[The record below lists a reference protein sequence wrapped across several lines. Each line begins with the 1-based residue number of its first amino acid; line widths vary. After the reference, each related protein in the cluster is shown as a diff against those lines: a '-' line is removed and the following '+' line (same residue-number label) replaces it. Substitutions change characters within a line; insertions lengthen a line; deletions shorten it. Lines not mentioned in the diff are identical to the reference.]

1 MTENKTNKPIKVEG
15 VEKFSFMTFARKN
28 KDNQLIFFTISCSV
42 DMVQPLPEKVAK
54 RIENSNQKWL
64 DVWFV
69 KKNRE
74 ECYKAIKMEDKAKYT
89 IEKPTNLCITK
100 NARGYVGFIIECN
113 PESIKPYQKEAKKD
127 APKSDID
134 DLPF

>member
-1 MTENKTNKPIKVEG
+1 MNENKKTFKVEG

-28 KDNQLIFFTISCSV
+28 KDNQLIFFTISCTA
-42 DMVQPLPEKVAK
+42 DMVTPLPEKVK
-54 RIENSNQKWL
+54 KCIENSGQKWL

-74 ECYKAIKMEDKAKYT
+74 ACYKAIKMGDKAKYT
-89 IEKPTNLCITK
+89 IDKPTRVWITK
-100 NARGYVGFIIECN
+100 NARGYFGFIVDCT
-113 PESIKPYQKEAKKD
+113 PESIHPYVKEVKKD
-127 APKSDID
+127 ACEAVTD

>member
-1 MTENKTNKPIKVEG
+1 MNENKKMLKIDG
-15 VEKFSFMTFARKN
+15 VRSFGFMTFVRTK
-28 KDNQLIFFTISCSV
+28 KDGTTFYSLATTA

-54 RIENSNQKWL
+54 RNEESGQKWL

-74 ECYKAIKMEDKAKYT
+74 ACYKVIKMEDKAKYT
-89 IEKPTNLCITK
+89 IDKPTRVWITK
-100 NARGYVGFIIECN
+100 NARGYLGFIVECA
-113 PESIKPYQKEAKKD
+113 PESIHKYEKEAKKD

>member
-1 MTENKTNKPIKVEG
+1 MENKKTFKVEG
-15 VEKFSFMTFARKN
+15 VEKFGFMVFVRKN
-28 KDNQLIFFTISCSV
+28 KEGQMIFFSLSCTA
-42 DMVQPLPEKVAK
+42 DMVEKLPEKVAK
-54 RIENSNQKWL
+54 CIENSNQKWL

-89 IEKPTNLCITK
+89 IDKPTKVWITK
-100 NARGYVGFIIECN
+100 NARGYLGFIIDCA
-113 PESIKPYQKEAKKD
+113 PESIHPYVKEAKKD
-127 APKSDID
+127 EPKSDLD

>member
-1 MTENKTNKPIKVEG
+1 MNENNKRTFKVEG
-15 VEKFSFMTFARKN
+15 VEKFGFMTFERKN
-28 KDNQLIFFTISCSV
+28 KDKQPIFFTISCTP
-42 DMVQPLPEKVAK
+42 DMVTPLPEKVAK
-54 RIENSNQKWL
+54 CIENSNQKWL

-89 IEKPTNLCITK
+89 IEKPTKVWITK
-100 NARGYVGFIIECN
+100 NARGYLGFIIECA
-113 PESIKPYQKEAKKD
+113 PESIHKYEQEAKKD

-134 DLPF
+134 ELPF

>member
-1 MTENKTNKPIKVEG
+1 MNENKNKPFKVEA
-15 VEKFSFMTFARKN
+15 VEKLEFMTFVRKN
-28 KDNQLIFFTISCSV
+28 KDNQTIFFTISCTA
-42 DMVQPLPEKVAK
+42 DMVTPLPEKVAK
-54 RIENSNQKWL
+54 CIENSGQKWL

-89 IEKPTNLCITK
+89 IEKPTRVWITK
-100 NARGYVGFIIECN
+100 NARGYLGFIIECA
-113 PESIKPYQKEAKKD
+113 PESIKPYVKEAKKD
-127 APKSDID
+127 EPKNDLD

>member
-1 MTENKTNKPIKVEG
+1 MENKKTFKVEG
-15 VEKFSFMTFARKN
+15 VEKFSFMTFVRRN
-28 KDNQLIFFTISCSV
+28 KDNQPIFFTISCTA

-54 RIENSNQKWL
+54 CIENSNQKWL

-74 ECYKAIKMEDKAKYT
+74 ACYKVIGMQDKAKFT
-89 IEKPTNLCITK
+89 IEKPTKVWLTK
-100 NARGYVGFIIECN
+100 NARGYLGFIVECT

-127 APKSDID
+127 DAKVDTD

>member
-1 MTENKTNKPIKVEG
+1 MNENKKTFKVEG
-15 VEKFSFMTFARKN
+15 VEKFGFMTFARKN
-28 KDNQLIFFTISCSV
+28 KDNQLIFFTMSSTA

-54 RIENSNQKWL
+54 CIENSGQKWL

-74 ECYKAIKMEDKAKYT
+74 ACYKAIEMNDKVKYT
-89 IEKPTNLCITK
+89 IEKPTKVWFTK
-100 NARGYVGFIIECN
+100 NARGYLGFIIECA
-113 PESIKPYQKEAKKD
+113 PENIHKYEKEAKKD
-127 APKSDID
+127 EPKTDLD

>member
-1 MTENKTNKPIKVEG
+1 MNENKKMFKVEG
-15 VEKFSFMTFARKN
+15 VEKLSFMTFARKN
-28 KDNQLIFFTISCSV
+28 KDNQTIFFTISCTA
-42 DMVQPLPEKVAK
+42 DMMKPLPEKVAK
-54 RIENSNQKWL
+54 CIENSGQKWL

-74 ECYKAIKMEDKAKYT
+74 ACLNAIEMKDRAKYT
-89 IEKPTNLCITK
+89 IDKPARVWITK
-100 NARGYVGFIIECN
+100 NARGYLGFILECS
-113 PESIKPYQKEAKKD
+113 PESIHKYVEEAKKD

>member
-1 MTENKTNKPIKVEG
+1 MNENKKMLKIDDVRSFG
-15 VEKFSFMTFARKN
+15 FMTFVRTK
-28 KDNQLIFFTISCSV
+28 KDGTTFYSFATTA
-42 DMVQPLPEKVAK
+42 DMVEPLPEKVAK
-54 RIENSNQKWL
+54 CIENSGQKWL

-74 ECYKAIKMEDKAKYT
+74 ACYKAIKMEDKVKYT
-89 IEKPTNLCITK
+89 IEKPTKVWITK
-100 NARGYVGFIIECN
+100 NARGYLGFIIECT

-127 APKSDID
+127 DLD

>member
-1 MTENKTNKPIKVEG
+1 MNENKTNKTFKVEG
-15 VEKFSFMTFARKN
+15 VEKFDFMVFVRKN
-28 KDNQLIFFTISCSV
+28 KDGQPIFVSISCTA
-42 DMVQPLPEKVAK
+42 DMVHTLPEKVAK
-54 RIENSNQKWL
+54 CIENSNQKWL

-74 ECYKAIKMEDKAKYT
+74 ACHRAIKMEDKAKYT
-89 IEKPTNLCITK
+89 IDKPTKVWFTK
-100 NARGYVGFIIECN
+100 NARGYLGFIIECT

-127 APKSDID
+127 DAKVDID

>member
-1 MTENKTNKPIKVEG
+1 MNENKKMLKVEG
-15 VEKFSFMTFARKN
+15 VEKFDFMVFVRKN
-28 KDNQLIFFTISCSV
+28 KEGQPIFFTISCTA

-54 RIENSNQKWL
+54 CIENSGQKWL

-74 ECYKAIKMEDKAKYT
+74 ACYDAIEQEDKKKYT
-89 IEKPTNLCITK
+89 IEKPTKVWFTK
-100 NARGYVGFIIECN
+100 NRRGYLAFVIECN
-113 PESIKPYQKEAKKD
+113 PERIKPYEKEAKKD
-127 APKSDID
+127 DLD

>member
-1 MTENKTNKPIKVEG
+1 MNENKKTFKVEG
-15 VEKFSFMTFARKN
+15 VEKFSFMVFVRKN
-28 KDNQLIFFTISCSV
+28 KEGQPIFFTISCTA
-42 DMVQPLPEKVAK
+42 DMIEKLPEKVAK
-54 RIENSNQKWL
+54 CIENSSQKWL

-89 IEKPTNLCITK
+89 IEKPVKVWITK
-100 NARGYVGFIIECN
+100 NARGYLGFIVECV
-113 PESIKPYQKEAKKD
+113 PESIKPYQKEAKQN
-127 APKSDID
+127 ATEAVID